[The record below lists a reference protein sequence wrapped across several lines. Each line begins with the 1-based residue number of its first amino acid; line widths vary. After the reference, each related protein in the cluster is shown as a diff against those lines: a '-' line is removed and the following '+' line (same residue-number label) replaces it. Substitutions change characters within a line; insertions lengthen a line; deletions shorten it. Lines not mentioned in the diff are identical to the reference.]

1 MYTEKN
7 SPTNERMLNNV
18 KKNTRSV
25 CLVEQLLYVDL
36 SDG

>member
-18 KKNTRSV
+18 KKNTRSA
-25 CLVEQLLYVDL
+25 CPVEQLLYVDL